1 MSGLNIHRM
10 SGQVGHEIQHFRCD
24 VVKALPGPPHPL
36 LNMSKE
42 AVNFMKIVTFL
53 VMCIPWPDHVT

>member
-24 VVKALPGPPHPL
+24 VVRALPGPPHPL

-42 AVNFMKIVTFL
+42 AVNS
-53 VMCIPWPDHVT
+53 HVSGHVYSLA